1 MIIYFVDLMNDVLI
15 KDLTPGQIASICD
28 HTFLRR
34 AEEYRGPDV
43 NAVEEREKDF
53 YNFLEDTV
61 NGLTPYAICVRP
73 EDVHFAK
80 RYLSD
85 NKSDIKIA
93 SVVGFP
99 DGNWYQS
106 RQKVDEMSIAID
118 SGADEIDMVMRYSAL
133 KEGDYQGVCN
143 DIHAVKNS
151 LDKYSINKD
160 IVLKLILETSELS
173 PEEIK
178 TACEIAR
185 DYGVDFVK
193 TSTGF
198 TSQGATSVDVAIM
211 RDNFSGG
218 IKISGGVNPGNIYSL
233 LRAASGRDDGYID
246 LDPMK
251 VRIGES
257 SLLSG
262 F

>member
-1 MIIYFVDLMNDVLI
+1 MNDVLI
-15 KDLTPGQIASICD
+15 KDLTPEQIASICD

-34 AEEYRGPDV
+34 PEEYRGSDV
-43 NAVEEREKDF
+43 NAVLERKKDF
-53 YNFLEDTV
+53 YNFLENTV

-73 EDVHFAK
+73 EDVHFTK
-80 RYLSD
+80 SYLSE

-106 RQKVDEMSIAID
+106 RQKVDEMSTAIGD
-118 SGADEIDMVMRYSAL
+118 GTDEIDMVMKYDAL
-133 KEGDYQGVCN
+133 KKGDYHIVSN

-151 LDKYSINKD
+151 LDKYPTNKD

-173 PEEIK
+173 ADEIK

-218 IKISGGVNPGNIYSL
+218 IKISGGVNSGNIYSL
-233 LRAASGRDDGYID
+233 LRAASGRDDGYIE

-257 SLLSG
+257 SLLSMR
-262 F
+262 